1 MNTLGSLNL
10 DQPMAGQGMITWLL
24 GYLALRQLTVN
35 YSHLSPP
42 SCLLSSF
49 YEDILIRRPAPV

>member
-24 GYLALRQLTVN
+24 GYLAAEAADCEL
-35 YSHLSPP
+35 
-42 SCLLSSF
+42 
-49 YEDILIRRPAPV
+49 